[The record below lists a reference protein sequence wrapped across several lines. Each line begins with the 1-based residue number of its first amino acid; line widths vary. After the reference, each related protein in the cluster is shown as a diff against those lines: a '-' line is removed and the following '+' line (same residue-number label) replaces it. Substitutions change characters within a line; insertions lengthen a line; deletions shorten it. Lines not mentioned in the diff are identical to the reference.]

1 MIILQWHRHHFD
13 VSVSVILPTLLEE
26 TNLMLSKTFEH
37 FKGKFHKVS
46 LDFRVNFKKKVLRWN
61 WKHIFLTKGKSLFSL
76 WSHCGL
82 RTARTDVRPCRRP
95 GLHWWR
101 LGAPRAGTSNKHYC
115 YCNPAPHIKHTFNTN
130 AQLLP
135 TFNSAN
141 FNTNVIS
148 SG

>member
-1 MIILQWHRHHFD
+1 MWQL
-13 VSVSVILPTLLEE
+13 
-26 TNLMLSKTFEH
+26 
-37 FKGKFHKVS
+37 
-46 LDFRVNFKKKVLRWN
+46 N

-115 YCNPAPHIKHTFNTN
+115 YFQLLHLQLLHLQQTLLLLHYCTTALLAGTSNKHYCYCNPAPHIKHTFNTN

-135 TFNSAN
+135 TLNSAN
-141 FNTNVIS
+141 FDTSVIS
-148 SG
+148 SGWTIQFPYKMRDRQTLKT